1 MLTMYCIRCCCDC
14 PCLFWMVRLKFKQE
28 TAALRTELQKHQL
41 ESKTGN
47 KGMEL
52 ATKEL
57 EALK

>member
-1 MLTMYCIRCCCDC
+1 MTCGWP
-14 PCLFWMVRLKFKQE
+14 PCRLKFKQE

-57 EALK
+57 DALK